1 MRNRYLAKVLIANKF
16 VAENVAKDFL
26 GKVSPGKDLGQ
37 VLCEAGLLDEKTYH
51 RVLDYV
57 IQLEKK
63 NAVAP
68 QATQAN
74 PPKSSGATFGRSAP
88 VQETQPQIIK
98 TQTPTFASENKEP
111 EPSALQIEGNSLYGS
126 TSSSAIQVEEVAGLE
141 STRVSGGFQ
150 MATVESDSE
159 NAENSEALPVRF
171 ALNTG
176 EGEIKVP
183 ESISAKNSLAE
194 IIVYARACQATDIYL
209 FENRP
214 AAFRRFGT
222 MVQATPD
229 SIIAERLNDW
239 LLEASKGFADFYT
252 PAVGKNFSRTF
263 ALSGTGRARLSVTW
277 SGITPFLSIR
287 LIPLEP
293 IPFESL
299 YLPDFCAEF
308 ANLTSG
314 LVLIAGPAS
323 SGRSSTLTMY
333 GEAIAASRYA
343 LIETVEKPVERLL
356 HNPNGAII
364 QRGVGLHT
372 VSGETGIKTAIQEGA
387 DVLLFDSIASIEELS
402 LLLSAANSGMLVFAT
417 ATGNN
422 TVSLLNRFLDSV
434 PQALRV
440 SFASSLADSLKGII
454 VQHLIPVVGGEGLVL
469 ATESLKVS
477 STIANLLRK
486 EEIAQIPAALASA
499 KGTAITLDD
508 SLKMLVDS
516 GYIEGVEAWKRA
528 FDVRNFATYRPGRN

>member
-1 MRNRYLAKVLIANKF
+1 MQFKKDDKLEIKSTAHSRYRCQYHIVFAPKYRRKEIYGQLK
-16 VAENVAKDFL
+16 KD
-26 GKVSPGKDLGQ
+26 
-37 VLCEAGLLDEKTYH
+37 
-51 RVLDYV
+51 
-57 IQLEKK
+57 I
-63 NAVAP
+63 
-68 QATQAN
+68 
-74 PPKSSGATFGRSAP
+74 
-88 VQETQPQIIK
+88 
-98 TQTPTFASENKEP
+98 
-111 EPSALQIEGNSLYGS
+111 
-126 TSSSAIQVEEVAGLE
+126 
-141 STRVSGGFQ
+141 
-150 MATVESDSE
+150 
-159 NAENSEALPVRF
+159 
-171 ALNTG
+171 
-176 EGEIKVP
+176 GEIIRTLCKQ
-183 ESISAKNSLAE
+183 KNVE
-194 IIVYARACQATDIYL
+194 II
-209 FENRP
+209 
-214 AAFRRFGT
+214 
-222 MVQATPD
+222 
-229 SIIAERLNDW
+229 
-239 LLEASKGFADFYT
+239 
-252 PAVGKNFSRTF
+252 
-263 ALSGTGRARLSVTW
+263 
-277 SGITPFLSIR
+277 
-287 LIPLEP
+287 
-293 IPFESL
+293 
-299 YLPDFCAEF
+299 
-308 ANLTSG
+308 
-314 LVLIAGPAS
+314 
-323 SGRSSTLTMY
+323 
-333 GEAIAASRYA
+333 
-343 LIETVEKPVERLL
+343 EKPVERLL

-434 PQALRV
+434 PQALRA